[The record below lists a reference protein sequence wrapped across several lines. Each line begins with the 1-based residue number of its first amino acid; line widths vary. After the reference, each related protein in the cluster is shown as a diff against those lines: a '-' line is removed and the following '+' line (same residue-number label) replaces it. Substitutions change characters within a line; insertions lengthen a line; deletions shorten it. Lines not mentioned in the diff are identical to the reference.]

1 MKNRDENKNTITHR
15 KIIRDGL
22 TIYKKPKSKYWIA
35 RIYIPNGYKYTIRST
50 KETNRL
56 DAIEVAKEI
65 ANKIIIKDKNSI
77 PKNYTFKSIAEDL
90 MQNQKLLSGKSKSL
104 RYAYDDASLMNR
116 NNILQC
122 VTLNISTYD

>member
-50 KETNRL
+50 KENIVELPSCYQVL
-56 DAIEVAKEI
+56 DKF
-65 ANKIIIKDKNSI
+65 
-77 PKNYTFKSIAEDL
+77 YC
-90 MQNQKLLSGKSKSL
+90 LS
-104 RYAYDDASLMNR
+104 
-116 NNILQC
+116 C
-122 VTLNISTYD
+122 